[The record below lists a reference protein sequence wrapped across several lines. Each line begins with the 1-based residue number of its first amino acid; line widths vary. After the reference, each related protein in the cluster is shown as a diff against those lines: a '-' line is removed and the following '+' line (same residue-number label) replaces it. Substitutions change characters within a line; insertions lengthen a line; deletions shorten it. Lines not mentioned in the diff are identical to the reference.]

1 MMIDR
6 TNLPDFFRDMPE
18 ERLKELMEK
27 DKQPNKVGFDDAMDR
42 VLQVKAKK
50 SSKNKGNK

>member
-1 MMIDR
+1 MIDR

-18 ERLKELMEK
+18 EQLKELMEK

>member
-1 MMIDR
+1 MIDR
-6 TNLPDFFRDMPE
+6 TNLPDFLRDMPE
-18 ERLKELMEK
+18 ERLQVLMEE

-42 VLQVKAKK
+42 VLHVKVRK

>member
-1 MMIDR
+1 MIDR
-6 TNLPDFFRDMPE
+6 TNLPDFLQEMLV
-18 ERLKELMEK
+18 ERLRVLMEG

-42 VLQVKAKK
+42 VLHVKARK

>member
-1 MMIDR
+1 MIDR

-27 DKQPNKVGFDDAMDR
+27 DKQPNKVGCDDAMDR